1 MTARIP
7 TILAAAAALTLAA
20 GCGEGEPTANVDGDI
35 AVTSAGAARDGDQL
49 PLGKRAVSPYVDY
62 GTANQS
68 KPTKVGVRVL
78 AVRKGRIADFKDF
91 KLNRKQ
97 RNSVPYYIDAKF
109 ENLGR
114 FALSRTLL
122 RASVEDADG
131 REYRPTNLVLIG
143 GTFRP
148 CPEHSTAELRP
159 GQSFT
164 GCSTIMLP
172 KRVELGRVRFQGDVT
187 KDPLFW
193 EARS

>member
-7 TILAAAAALTLAA
+7 TILTAAAALILAA
-20 GCGEGEPTANVDGDI
+20 GCGQGEPTANVDGDI

-62 GTANQS
+62 GTDNQA

-91 KLNRKQ
+91 NLDRKQ

-114 FALSRTLL
+114 FPPSRAPSCAPPSRT
-122 RASVEDADG
+122 RTAASTG
-131 REYRPTNLVLIG
+131 RPI
-143 GTFRP
+143 
-148 CPEHSTAELRP
+148 S
-159 GQSFT
+159 S
-164 GCSTIMLP
+164 
-172 KRVELGRVRFQGDVT
+172 
-187 KDPLFW
+187 
-193 EARS
+193 